1 MRRSSEGGCEESIRG
16 RVWEGIRGGLSEEGV
31 RRALEGVRRALEGG
45 CEEVIRGGCEEG
57 IRGRV

>member
-1 MRRSSEGGCEESIRG
+1 M
-16 RVWEGIRGGLSEEGV
+16 WEGIRGGLSEEGV